1 MVVGIKA
8 RAFEGHA
15 KVAKHLTQLALAVRA
30 NLQRFVGKRLLNV
43 EFVLAVFA
51 SV

>member
-8 RAFEGHA
+8 GALEGHA
-15 KVAKHLTQLALAVRA
+15 EVAKYLAQLALAVRA

>member
-8 RAFEGHA
+8 GALKGHTE
-15 KVAKHLTQLALAVRA
+15 VAKHLTQLALAVRA